1 MKAFKILFVLA
12 IVLGA
17 SWYGWHKFHGSAEA
31 APAAA
36 APQGPMPVKVTTLH
50 AEPAQQWLEFSGT
63 LVAVD
68 TVEVRPRV
76 NGAIQKIYFN
86 PGDVVEKDAPLF
98 LIDPRP
104 YQAELDRAKAALVAA
119 EAQSVLSGT
128 ELDRAQRLIG
138 ENAISQRDLDE
149 RKNTQRVAEANKKSA
164 AAAVQQAALNLQYA
178 TIRAPV
184 RGKISRAEITLGNLV
199 SPTTEKALATIVSVD
214 SIYADFDVDEHT
226 YVKMIRQQAQA
237 EGDSALPVQLVLNTD
252 DSVVYDGKIVSF
264 DNKLDS
270 ASGTIRAR
278 AIFANKD
285 KALVPGMFAKT
296 RLGQTAMANM
306 LLVADR
312 VVSTDQDKKY
322 VYTVSADNK
331 IVYTPVIL
339 GGTANNKRIVLEGL
353 KEGDKVV
360 TEGLQR
366 LRPEMAVQPN
376 EDQPAPEAAP
386 APEVTAAADEIV
398 AEEPAAED
406 IVPQDITP
414 VEAPKAE
421 AVQAEEPKAPV
432 AEVKEEAEPKTEIKT
447 EAKKPAAPVVKN
459 EAMPAPK
466 TLGSI
471 SEDIKKENNAASS
484 N

>member
-1 MKAFKILFVLA
+1 MKAFKILIILA
-12 IVLGA
+12 ILSGA
-17 SWYGWHKFHGSAEA
+17 GWYGWHKLHGSAEVA
-31 APAAA
+31 APGAGM
-36 APQGPMPVKVTTLH
+36 PQGPMPVKIMTLK

-86 PGDVVEKDAPLF
+86 PGDIVEKDEPLF

-104 YQAELDRAKAALVAA
+104 YQAELDRAKAAQAA
-119 EAQSVLSGT
+119 AQAQSVLSGT

-149 RKNTQRVAEANKKSA
+149 RKNTQRVAEANKQSA
-164 AAAVQQAALNLQYA
+164 AAAVQQASLNLQYA

-184 RGKISRAEITLGNLV
+184 RGKISRAEITVGNLV
-199 SPTTEKALATIVSVD
+199 SPTTEKTLATIVSID

-296 RLGQTAMANM
+296 RLGQTEMANM
-306 LLVADR
+306 ILVPDR
-312 VVSTDQDKKY
+312 LISTDQDKKY

-339 GGTANNKRIVLEGL
+339 GGTADNKRIVLEGL
-353 KEGDKVV
+353 KDGDKIV

-366 LRPEMAVQPN
+366 LRPDTLVQPM
-376 EDQPAPEAAP
+376 EEQPAPEADEAVAP
-386 APEVTAAADEIV
+386 ADIV
-398 AEEPAAED
+398 EPITVEETPAAPVDEQAED
-406 IVPQDITP
+406 MIPDDVAP
-414 VEAPKAE
+414 VEAPKAK
-421 AVQAEEPKAPV
+421 EEPVETPKAPAV
-432 AEVKEEAEPKTEIKT
+432 D
-447 EAKKPAAPVVKN
+447 AKVEKPAAPVVKN

-466 TLGSI
+466 TLGAI
-471 SEDIKKENNAASS
+471 SEDIKKENAAAGSH
-484 N
+484 